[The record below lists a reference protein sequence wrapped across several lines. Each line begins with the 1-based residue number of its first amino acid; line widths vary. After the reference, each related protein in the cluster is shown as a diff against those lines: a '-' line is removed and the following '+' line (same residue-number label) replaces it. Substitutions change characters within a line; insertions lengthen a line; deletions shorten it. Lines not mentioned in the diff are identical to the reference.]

1 LNNKCLIL
9 IERKQRNSS
18 APAPSDKTNPEL
30 QQLKNYLDSKRAE
43 RLSKRESLPSVDN
56 QTTLVC
62 FSFVRI
68 K

>member
-18 APAPSDKTNPEL
+18 VPAPVEKINPEL

-56 QTTLVC
+56 QTAFVC